1 MLRYLL
7 VIIDDSA
14 KIGGWMVIGSC
25 SWEMPIPGYQSVDV
39 TTSSTTMTYSQFG
52 STCVE
57 N

>member
-39 TTSSTTMTYSQFG
+39 TTSSTYYNDILTVWVNL
-52 STCVE
+52 C
-57 N
+57 